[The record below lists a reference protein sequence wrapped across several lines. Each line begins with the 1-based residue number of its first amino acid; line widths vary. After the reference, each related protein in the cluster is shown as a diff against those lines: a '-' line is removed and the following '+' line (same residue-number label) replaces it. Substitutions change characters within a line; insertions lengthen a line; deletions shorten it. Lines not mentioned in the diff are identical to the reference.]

1 MMVLTMKARSEE
13 EGTCPGV
20 GVISWYHKPGR
31 SLVATLDIASR
42 LRLYF
47 GALLSHKDVM
57 TFHSEAASDTPR
69 A

>member
-1 MMVLTMKARSEE
+1 MMVLTMKQ
-13 EGTCPGV
+13 GV
-20 GVISWYHKPGR
+20 KKRAHIRGLEYHKPER
-31 SLVATLDIASR
+31 SLVATLDIVSR